1 VVLHRPDG
9 SAVDQRLVNGEVQ
22 PVIRALHA
30 RPVER
35 ALAALG
41 RNTAA
46 TRTAGGRPVRAL
58 LEEEQFDA
66 LVGGRLERLLP
77 PGSGPPAPPDLF
89 SPALEHRGFLLD
101 APALEHRSGQLQ
113 ELRRLGMS
121 LRVRPADD
129 RRLGFLGEQVVE
141 LGARL
146 LRGEDH
152 DLGMMKPPDEPI
164 QLVRHLTQVLL
175 YELLDVPLVARLRPA
190 ALIVLPGLILGVI
203 RDLLESAGMQ
213 TVELAA
219 LASDEDNQCALSPA
233 DEGDERREIELPP
246 HLGVVRNRLGQR
258 KGPPDVVEAGAE
270 NRQSVSAVAREF
282 ALVVLADAIEIS
294 LEADAL
300 VVSELPAVCSVSPAR
315 LVEKRV
321 EAGRGVGRRRRQ
333 TRIKIEI
340 EAHGAALLRLESGE
354 IAEFLPG
361 DRSCQRL
368 SRVLSERRA
377 TYTIGTTGRR
387 MSFTTSEEPETGG
400 EVVSTNEVRE
410 IIVIGGGPA
419 AYTAALYSARA
430 NLNPLVIEGF
440 AWGGQLMITS
450 DVENYPGY
458 ADGVLGPEMMQDL
471 RRQAERFGTEFLT
484 DDVTKV
490 DFSERPFRVWVG
502 DDEYRSE
509 AIVVTTGANAR
520 QLGLESEKRLQ
531 GRGVS
536 YCAVCDAAFFKQK
549 EIVVVGGGD
558 SAMEEATFLA
568 KFASK
573 VTVVHR
579 RENFR
584 ASPIMVDRARSNDK
598 IDFLLDSVVEEVLGE
613 ETVTGVVVRN
623 LKTNERTELSADGF
637 FVAIGHDPNT
647 ELFRGQL
654 DMDEAGYI
662 ETKGKTTETN
672 VEGVFAAGDVQ
683 DHVYRQ
689 AVTAAGSGCMAALDA
704 ERFLAAQEGRPEEA
718 LAAPR
723 S

>member
-1 VVLHRPDG
+1 
-9 SAVDQRLVNGEVQ
+9 
-22 PVIRALHA
+22 
-30 RPVER
+30 
-35 ALAALG
+35 
-41 RNTAA
+41 
-46 TRTAGGRPVRAL
+46 
-58 LEEEQFDA
+58 
-66 LVGGRLERLLP
+66 
-77 PGSGPPAPPDLF
+77 
-89 SPALEHRGFLLD
+89 
-101 APALEHRSGQLQ
+101 
-113 ELRRLGMS
+113 
-121 LRVRPADD
+121 
-129 RRLGFLGEQVVE
+129 
-141 LGARL
+141 
-146 LRGEDH
+146 
-152 DLGMMKPPDEPI
+152 
-164 QLVRHLTQVLL
+164 
-175 YELLDVPLVARLRPA
+175 
-190 ALIVLPGLILGVI
+190 
-203 RDLLESAGMQ
+203 
-213 TVELAA
+213 
-219 LASDEDNQCALSPA
+219 
-233 DEGDERREIELPP
+233 
-246 HLGVVRNRLGQR
+246 
-258 KGPPDVVEAGAE
+258 
-270 NRQSVSAVAREF
+270 
-282 ALVVLADAIEIS
+282 
-294 LEADAL
+294 
-300 VVSELPAVCSVSPAR
+300 
-315 LVEKRV
+315 
-321 EAGRGVGRRRRQ
+321 
-333 TRIKIEI
+333 
-340 EAHGAALLRLESGE
+340 
-354 IAEFLPG
+354 
-361 DRSCQRL
+361 
-368 SRVLSERRA
+368 
-377 TYTIGTTGRR
+377 
-387 MSFTTSEEPETGG
+387 
-400 EVVSTNEVRE
+400 VSTNEVRE

-502 DDEYRSE
+502 DDEYRAE
-509 AIVVTTGANAR
+509 AVVVTTGANAR

-536 YCAVCDAAFFKQK
+536 YCAVCDAAFFKEK

-573 VTVVHR
+573 VTVIHR
-579 RENFR
+579 RESFR

-598 IDFLLDSVVEEVLGE
+598 IEFMLDSVVEGVLGD
-613 ETVTGVVVRN
+613 ETVTGVIVRN
-623 LKTNERTELSADGF
+623 VKTDERTELPADGF

-647 ELFRGQL
+647 ALFRGQL